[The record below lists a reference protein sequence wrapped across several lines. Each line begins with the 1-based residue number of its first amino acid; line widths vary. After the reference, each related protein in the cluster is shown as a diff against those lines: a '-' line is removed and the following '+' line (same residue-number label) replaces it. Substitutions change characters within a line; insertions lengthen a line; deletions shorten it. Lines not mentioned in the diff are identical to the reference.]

1 MNNKFATIAT
11 LALILTSCVTA
22 ATAQARTPEI
32 ASQSRI
38 MSDDGARLSPFMNKI
53 VTDKQLNARTMTLSK
68 NTKELNSAVYLTS
81 RNVNKTWYVFSG
93 STPQGWDCSGL
104 VKWTYDHLGFDL
116 YHSATA
122 QMNYGRIVK
131 EPKYG
136 DIVGF
141 KYRGATVYYH
151 VGIYISEDTML
162 HSGGK
167 RGDKTEF
174 RSISDFAGTY
184 SSVSYSRLI
193 ETN

>member
-32 ASQSRI
+32 SQSTFK
-38 MSDDGARLSPFMNKI
+38 SHDGARLSPFINKI
-53 VTDKQLNARTMTLSK
+53 ITDTQFNARALTLSK
-68 NTKELNSAVYLTS
+68 NTVDLHSAVYRTS
-81 RNVNKTWYVFSG
+81 KNINKTWYVFSG

-104 VKWTYDHLGFDL
+104 VKWTYAHLGFDL

-122 QMNYGRIVK
+122 QMNSGNLIK

-141 KYRGATVYYH
+141 KYRGASMYYH
-151 VGIYISEDTML
+151 VGIYISDNLMI

-167 RGDKTEF
+167 KGDKTEF

-184 SSVSYSRLI
+184 SSVSYSRLV